1 MTKTKHGFIGV
12 VALFVLS
19 QSAFALPL
27 PRKDGSN
34 VRIPISFGQAYDFE
48 GIVALSNCSG
58 SLFRFETSVD
68 TDKAMILTN
77 GHCVHTDMIEPGKF
91 VSNEPSTRKFDLLE
105 RSGNEIGTVR
115 ATKLVYATM
124 TKTDIGIYE
133 LSETYAEILK
143 KHNIRPLTLSSQKTA
158 VAQDIEVV
166 SGYWTRGYTCSV
178 EAFVPKL
185 LEDDYVWEDSLR
197 YSRPGCETIGG
208 TSGSPIV
215 AKGTKTII
223 GVNNTGNE
231 DGEKCTMNN
240 PCEVDTAG
248 AVSFEQGL
256 SYGQQTYW
264 IYSCVN
270 SKREID
276 LTVSGCQLPH

>member
-143 KHNIRPLTLSSQKTA
+143 KHNIRPLTLSSQKTT